1 MVAIAIPVC
10 IYELVTVKAEQHVI
24 VWFIAGVF
32 ALVAIPLSLHDGTS
46 GKAMCVS
53 VEAEQTLVVTKLRLT
68 CVVLVSGG
76 AHVPLL
82 PARTAASLYS
92 YHSDGAHLRC
102 GVVVCTSVQRLRDCV
117 GVASILVSRAKCLL
131 CSAW

>member
-1 MVAIAIPVC
+1 MVRLGRRC
-10 IYELVTVKAEQHVI
+10 
-24 VWFIAGVF
+24 AGVCKRTDAF
-32 ALVAIPLSLHDGTS
+32 
-46 GKAMCVS
+46 
-53 VEAEQTLVVTKLRLT
+53 VVTSARLT

-102 GVVVCTSVQRLRDCV
+102 GVVVCASVQRLRDCV
-117 GVASILVSRAKCLL
+117 GVASVLVSRAEVLAQFGAIVKL
-131 CSAW
+131 